1 MDVLP
6 KTRIENKHWLVLG
19 ESLQV
24 PPGDYVLTYEILDGS
39 GTSGSATQALN
50 IRDFIEP
57 KLDLSDVLV
66 VRAHR
71 NKVNPPKSTDDYA
84 LLANPEARWF
94 GKHLPIYFE
103 VYGLTTDDRG
113 RSRCEMTMEVHSNG
127 IWRAIE
133 SERRTFEGPRA
144 AIGWRIHKRASAQE
158 TLRLTIEDIESGE
171 TVSRA
176 VRAVASAHRAY

>member
-1 MDVLP
+1 AGFYPDTIPHSTIAKGATSVNLRRGIRLTDFEIDARRADVAVDVLP

-84 LLANPEARWF
+84 LLANPETRWF

-127 IWRAIE
+127 
-133 SERRTFEGPRA
+133 
-144 AIGWRIHKRASAQE
+144 
-158 TLRLTIEDIESGE
+158 
-171 TVSRA
+171 
-176 VRAVASAHRAY
+176 